1 MWKWYDPMCRHWCL
15 GSRNSSKHNGN
26 DFIIVPSVFLAADS
40 KVKWWCWCSTSTQ
53 SLNTKPTSVQTGN
66 LYAHNVLQ
74 RTGLGQ
80 NSPPKSHYYAVQT
93 FEIVHQRWCPEKGLQ
108 LRHVLGFC
116 YWVVLMGGARSHR
129 VAARSPLASSP
140 VSRTLPCLWNFP
152 RQLKC
157 QLFAIS
163 NLG

>member
-26 DFIIVPSVFLAADS
+26 DFIIVTSVFLAADS

-53 SLNTKPTSVQTGN
+53 PLNTKPTSVQTGN

-93 FEIVHQRWCPEKGLQ
+93 FEIVQQRWCPEKGLQ

-116 YWVVLMGGARSHR
+116 YWAVQITSSS
-129 VAARSPLASSP
+129 SPLSTGLIASVQNASLLVELSQTTEMP
-140 VSRTLPCLWNFP
+140 TIRYLL
-152 RQLKC
+152 
-157 QLFAIS
+157 I
-163 NLG
+163 